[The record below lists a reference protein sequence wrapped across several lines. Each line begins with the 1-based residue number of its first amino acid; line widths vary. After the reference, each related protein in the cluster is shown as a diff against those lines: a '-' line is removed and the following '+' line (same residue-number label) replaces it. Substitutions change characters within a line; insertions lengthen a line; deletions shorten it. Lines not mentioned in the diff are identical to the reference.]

1 MAATPPVADPAS
13 SVIVLRPAAGRF
25 ETLMVR
31 RRPVGF
37 FGDLVV
43 FPGGGVDDLD
53 RSTLARET
61 VACEA
66 DDHDHRSAA
75 LRELAEETG
84 LIVGGEGAESGRGL
98 KGRALFADLK
108 ARGVSLRGDDLTP
121 VSRWVTP
128 EAAPRR
134 FDTRFYLLA
143 VDDPPPV
150 AVDEDELVGF
160 EWVAPERAL
169 SRHADGEWPMVL
181 PTVAHLRW
189 LSRQESIAEAVASA
203 RGGDGPPG
211 RPELV
216 RDGGLIPTPTPGG
229 RP

>member
-1 MAATPPVADPAS
+1 
-13 SVIVLRPAAGRF
+13 
-25 ETLMVR
+25 
-31 RRPVGF
+31 VGF

-53 RSTLARET
+53 RSSLAGET
-61 VACEA
+61 VVCEA

-84 LIVGGEGAESGRGL
+84 LVVGGEGTESGRGL
-98 KGRALFADLK
+98 KGRALFADLR

-150 AVDEDELVGF
+150 VVDADELVGF
-160 EWVAPERAL
+160 AWAAPEAAL

-189 LSRQESIAEAVASA
+189 LSGRESIAEAVASA
-203 RGGDGPPG
+203 RGGDGPPA

-216 RDGGLIPTPTPGG
+216 RDGGLIPTLMPGG